1 MKRTALALL
10 AAFALLSR
18 GAKADTLR
26 TFSIEDT
33 SGIFVGDGTHNQNS
47 ILSGLVTIDTTTGQ
61 GLYGYIQYQF
71 YGDFNQY
78 HPPVTMQI
86 LSDIETTGCINK
98 CEIFPN
104 GHQLSLSTVNA
115 DGSELG
121 AHLGLPVSLID
132 YMGGDLCYVQGLC
145 EGDMYTYF
153 GYYNFHFPPF
163 TVNGNQYPGS
173 VMTGTDYFFHAK
185 LTLVSEVV
193 TPEPATWILIGTG
206 ALSLFGAAKRRLLGS

>member
-1 MKRTALALL
+1 MKRTALALV
-10 AAFALLSR
+10 AAFALLSL

-33 SGIFVGDGTHNQNS
+33 SGIFGGDGTHNQNS

-86 LSDIETTGCINK
+86 LSDITTAGPLFDGLD
-98 CEIFPN
+98 FPN
-104 GHQLSLSTVNA
+104 EHQLTLSTANA
-115 DGSELG
+115 DGSELF
-121 AHLGLPVSLID
+121 AHLGVPVSLIN

-173 VMTGTDYFFHAK
+173 VMTGNDTFFHAK
-185 LTLVSEVV
+185 LSLVSEVV

-206 ALSLFGAAKRRLLGS
+206 ALSLLGAAKRRLLPF